1 MVLRKNIALGCAL
14 GFCTLVCSTAYGAYA
29 NNLNS
34 YSLAE
39 DDTHEEGKSVKGYIG
54 GLYNGLTSEV
64 SQVDG
69 NRYNVDFEFDYFKK
83 KPDELERRLTF
94 AARLNDE
101 NLTMYSVQEAYIN
114 HKWGRSELIFGRQI
128 LDWSIVD
135 GAWGFGKL
143 NNRRNFDFFV
153 PGQEGLVGIQLR
165 RRYSNGLRYHFFV
178 SPIYVPET
186 NPGLDID
193 KGDKTIKSRNPWG
206 NPPAETA
213 EIPTGG
219 GPNRVSKIEYIVDY
233 PEINEV
239 IWRPGA
245 GLNIGWESTYWMLD
259 AFFMRKP
266 ENQLTTKVEVSI
278 PPAGEIR
285 ANITPEFYYHDLYGG
300 NIRYRN
306 KDLEIYFSG
315 LAIRPNTFP
324 DGNSDALQYTEI
336 KTAKIREDYV
346 GGGITQSNDQ
356 FVMGLSYVARLSPY
370 NRNTD
375 NLAQEPRWNQ
385 AGNGFFTWNWGR
397 SFSIQFNGKYDMF
410 TRDRLFMVKAL
421 YNVSRAL
428 QLNAGVNLIGTPPDG
443 KSFWSPYTNND
454 AAYAG
459 LRYLF

>member
-1 MVLRKNIALGCAL
+1 MIPQA
-14 GFCTLVCSTAYGAYA
+14 FGAYT
-29 NNLNS
+29 NNMNS
-34 YSLAE
+34 YSLAD
-39 DDTHEEGKSVKGYIG
+39 DDTHSPGKPFKGYVG
-54 GLYNGLTSEV
+54 GMFNTLTDQVSRVPGNKYNFDLEV
-64 SQVDG
+64 
-69 NRYNVDFEFDYFKK
+69 DYHKTG
-83 KPDELERRLTF
+83 PDILERRLTF
-94 AARLNDE
+94 ASRVNDE
-101 NLTMYSVQEAYIN
+101 NLSMYSVQEAYIN
-114 HKWGRSELIFGRQI
+114 HKWGRSELIIGRQI

-135 GAWGFGKL
+135 AAWGFGKV

-153 PGQEGLVGIQLR
+153 PGQEGLVGVQLR
-165 RRYSNGLRYHFFV
+165 RRYSNGLRYHFFA
-178 SPIYVPET
+178 SPIYVPEM

-193 KGDKTIKSRNPWG
+193 KSEKTIKTRNPWG

-213 EIPTGG
+213 EVPTGG
-219 GPNRVSKIEYIVDY
+219 GGSTTSKIDYVVNY

-239 IWRPGA
+239 IWRPG
-245 GLNIGWESTYWMLD
+245 GGINIGWESKFWMLD
-259 AFFMRKP
+259 AYFMRKP
-266 ENQLTTKVEVSI
+266 ENSLTTRVEISV
-278 PPAGEIR
+278 PDNVR
-285 ANITPEFYYHDLYGG
+285 AEITPEFYYHDVYGG

-306 KDLEIYFSG
+306 KDLEMYFSG
-315 LAIRPNTFP
+315 MAIRPNTFP
-324 DGNSDALQYTEI
+324 DGNADAFRYTEI

-375 NLAQEPRWNQ
+375 NLAEYPRWNQ
-385 AGNGFFTWNWGR
+385 AGNGFLTWNFGR
-397 SFSIQFNGKYDMF
+397 TFSIQFNGKYDMF

-421 YNVSRAL
+421 YNVTRAL